1 MKERKVEQ
9 GKTYVGVVED
19 NLDPNKEGR
28 LKIRIV
34 DVFDEAKTEDIP
46 WASPWKDLAGGQIGI
61 PEKGKVVICVF
72 EQGDSYKPEYIST
85 EHWNINLENKLK
97 GLSDTDYTSMKS
109 VIFDHKT
116 QIYSNDSEGL
126 KMDYKFNNVNIK
138 SNGININLKDNG
150 GLVNIGDSTANQQA
164 ILGNHFLSWFDSFI
178 DALMNNTAFLGNA
191 GAPVISNPA
200 LIRILGQYKAQK
212 DSTFL
217 SHHVNIVD
225 NNKVSTVKLDNRE
238 EIAQSGDTWKSTKT
252 ENTLTSTSTETNK
265 PVEGEKPPY
274 DEKHVEPPTD
284 KPGVSPTV
292 QPPTKPVE
300 TLPEKSSPESN
311 KKIEKLIWFL
321 KNKNYTIYEVNF
333 QLNIVAFRSKNQ
345 VKDEENS
352 NVTNLFDEEICVFYK
367 NEKGNWEIFEYSITT
382 VPGYVAGKKEL
393 PEKVGILVL
402 GQYIERLR
410 IISYLGNSSYPAL
423 SFDQCS
429 IHRNDKIDRYNFSA
443 PIETGNFAM
452 TIHRSSDVSSSE
464 FVFNYSEGAQVF
476 KNFNQYE
483 QFMKICQNQIDKGGK
498 STFTYTLCSKKDFDE
513 YLSPDEQRELVKTMT
528 STQSASFNPTA
539 SETVSATQSLPS
551 NDYKAEMESLI
562 KRRFASEPGK
572 PGIKSFIDRFTK
584 DNSNT
589 FDVDKIISFGE
600 GIGIKNIESLL
611 KSIAGQQK
619 SVIGDDVIKYLIL
632 KKVYPKLKRELQN
645 HINYLIKK
653 GKLKKDDYFY
663 SSDGKSSIEKG
674 LYIWRVSFPKNPDPK
689 VPPPTSP
696 PTSPTVVKN
705 LVSESGYKGLT
716 TTYTNIML
724 PNGQLNPNKP
734 SKNNSWV
741 IEDKDPSRW
750 FVEIKFVPFTK

>member
-138 SNGININLKDNG
+138 NNGININLKDNG

-265 PVEGEKPPY
+265 PAEGEKPPY

-528 STQSASFNPTA
+528 STQSASFNPTT

-696 PTSPTVVKN
+696 PTSPTIVKN
-705 LVSESGYKGLT
+705 LVSDSGFKGLT

>member
-528 STQSASFNPTA
+528 STQSASFNPTP

-619 SVIGDDVIKYLIL
+619 SIIGDDVIKYLIL
-632 KKVYPKLKRELQN
+632 KKVYPKLKRELQI
-645 HINYLIKK
+645 HINYLIKI
-653 GKLKKDDYFY
+653 GKLKKGDYFY
-663 SSDGKSSIEKG
+663 SDGKSSIEKG
-674 LYIWRVSFPKNPDPK
+674 LFIWRVSFKDTRPPKAPLPTNP
-689 VPPPTSP
+689 TFAN
-696 PTSPTVVKN
+696 N

>member
-138 SNGININLKDNG
+138 NNGININLKDNG

-178 DALMNNTAFLGNA
+178 DALMSNTAFLGNA

-238 EIAQSGDTWKSTKT
+238 ETAQSGDTWKSTKT

-265 PVEGEKPPY
+265 PAEGEKPPY

-300 TLPEKSSPESN
+300 TLPEKSSPVSN

-483 QFMKICQNQIDKGGK
+483 QFMKICQSQVDKGGK
-498 STFTYTLCSKKDFDE
+498 TTFTYTLCSKKEFDE
-513 YLSPDEQRELVKTMT
+513 YLSPDEQRELIKAPAV
-528 STQSASFNPTA
+528 NPTA
-539 SETVSATQSLPS
+539 STTVSTTQSLPS
-551 NDYKAEMESLI
+551 NDYKGEMESLI
-562 KRRFASEPGK
+562 RRRFASEQGK

-589 FDVDKIISFGE
+589 FNVGKIISFGE
-600 GIGIKNIESLL
+600 GIDINNIEELF
-611 KSIAGQQK
+611 KSIAGQSK
-619 SVIGDDVIKYLIL
+619 SLIGDDTIKYLIL

-645 HINYLIKK
+645 HINYLVKK
-653 GKLKKDDYFY
+653 GKIKKEDYFY

-689 VPPPTSP
+689 AALPGNL
-696 PTSPTVVKN
+696 TVKNN
-705 LVSESGYKGLT
+705 LVSESGFKDLT
-716 TTYTNIML
+716 KSYTNILL
-724 PNGQLNPNKP
+724 PNGQLDPNKP

-741 IEDKDPSRW
+741 IESRGNLRW

>member
-138 SNGININLKDNG
+138 NNGININLKDNG

-528 STQSASFNPTA
+528 STQSASFNPTP

-600 GIGIKNIESLL
+600 GIGTKNIESLY
-611 KSIAGQQK
+611 KSIAGLSK
-619 SVIGDDVIKYLIL
+619 ADLGDNVPKYLIL
-632 KKVYPKLKRELQN
+632 KRVYPKLKKELQN

-653 GKLKKDDYFY
+653 GKIKKEDYYY
-663 SSDGKSSIEKG
+663 STDGKSSVEKG
-674 LYIWRVSFPKNPDPK
+674 LYIWRVSFKKNPDPK
-689 VPPPTSP
+689 VPLPTNKFVLP
-696 PTSPTVVKN
+696 N
-705 LVSESGYKGLT
+705 LLSESTFMGLIK
-716 TTYTNIML
+716 TYTNIML
-724 PNGQLNPNKP
+724 PNGQLEPGRP

-741 IEDKDPSRW
+741 IEDKDPAKW

>member
-34 DVFDEAKTEDIP
+34 DVFDEAKTEDLP

-72 EQGDSYKPEYIST
+72 EQGDPYKPEYIST

-97 GLSDTDYTSMKS
+97 GLSDADYTSMKS

-138 SNGININLKDNG
+138 NNGINLNLKDNE

-164 ILGNHFLSWFDSFI
+164 ILGNHFLNWFDSFI

-200 LIRILGQYKAQK
+200 LIRILGQYKSQK

-225 NNKVSTVKLDNRE
+225 NNKVSSVKLDKRE
-238 EIAQSGDTWKSTKT
+238 ETAQSGDTWKSTKT
-252 ENTLTSTSTETNK
+252 ENTLTTTSTETNK
-265 PVEGEKPPY
+265 PAEGAKPPY

-284 KPGVSPTV
+284 KPGVQPTV
-292 QPPTKPVE
+292 PPPAKPVE
-300 TLPEKSSPESN
+300 TLPEKSLPVSN

-321 KNKNYTIYEVNF
+321 KNKNYTIYESNF

-345 VKDEENS
+345 VKDEENG
-352 NVTNLFDEEICVFYK
+352 NVTNLFDEELCVFYK
-367 NEKGNWEIFEYSITT
+367 NENGNWEIFEYSITT
-382 VPGYVAGKKEL
+382 VPGYVAGKTEL

-423 SFDQCS
+423 SFDECS
-429 IHRNDKIDRYNFSA
+429 IHRNDKLDRYNFSA
-443 PIETGNFAM
+443 PIEIGNFAM
-452 TIHRSSDVSSSE
+452 TIHRSSDVNSSE

-476 KNFNQYE
+476 KNLNQYE
-483 QFMKICQNQIDKGGK
+483 QFMKICQNQVDKGGK
-498 STFTYTLCSKKDFDE
+498 TTFTYTLCSKKEFDE
-513 YLSPDEQRELVKTMT
+513 YLSPDEQRELIKTIPT
-528 STQSASFNPTA
+528 STQPPAINPTA
-539 SETVSATQSLPS
+539 SETNSATQSLPS
-551 NDYKAEMESLI
+551 NDYKTEMESLI
-562 KRRFASEPGK
+562 KRRFASESGK

-584 DNSNT
+584 DGSNSFEVSKT
-589 FDVDKIISFGE
+589 ISFGE
-600 GIGIKNIESLL
+600 GIGRKNIESLN
-611 KSIAGQQK
+611 KSIAGF
-619 SVIGDDVIKYLIL
+619 SREELGDNVPKYLVL
-632 KKVYPKLKRELQN
+632 KRVYPKLKKELQN

-653 GKLKKDDYFY
+653 GKIKKEDYYY
-663 SSDGKSSIEKG
+663 STDGKSSVEKG
-674 LYIWRVSFPKNPDPK
+674 LYIWRVSFKKNPDPK
-689 VPPPTSP
+689 VPLPTNKFVLP
-696 PTSPTVVKN
+696 N
-705 LVSESGYKGLT
+705 LLAESTFMGLT
-716 TTYTNIML
+716 KTYTNIRL
-724 PNGQLNPNKP
+724 PNGQLQPDKP

-741 IEDKDPSRW
+741 LEDQDAPIW

>member
-138 SNGININLKDNG
+138 NNGININLKDNG

-178 DALMNNTAFLGNA
+178 DALMSNTAFLGNA

-265 PVEGEKPPY
+265 PAEGEKPPY

-513 YLSPDEQRELVKTMT
+513 YLSPDEQRELIKAPAV
-528 STQSASFNPTA
+528 NPTA
-539 SETVSATQSLPS
+539 STTVSATQSLPS
-551 NDYKAEMESLI
+551 NDYKTEMESLI
-562 KRRFASEPGK
+562 RRRFASEQGK

-589 FDVDKIISFGE
+589 FNVGKIISFGE
-600 GIGIKNIESLL
+600 GIDINNIEELF
-611 KSIAGQQK
+611 KSIAGQSK
-619 SVIGDDVIKYLIL
+619 SLIGDDTIKYLIL

-645 HINYLIKK
+645 HINYLVKK
-653 GKLKKDDYFY
+653 GKIKKEDYFY

-689 VPPPTSP
+689 AALPGNL
-696 PTSPTVVKN
+696 TVKNN
-705 LVSESGYKGLT
+705 LVSESGFKDLT
-716 TTYTNIML
+716 KSYTNILL
-724 PNGQLNPNKP
+724 PNGQLDPNKP

-741 IEDKDPSRW
+741 IESRGNLRW

>member
-138 SNGININLKDNG
+138 NNGININLKDNG

-265 PVEGEKPPY
+265 PAEGEKPPY

-528 STQSASFNPTA
+528 STQSASFNPTP

-600 GIGIKNIESLL
+600 GIGTKNIESLY
-611 KSIAGQQK
+611 KSIAGLSK
-619 SVIGDDVIKYLIL
+619 ADLGDNVPKYLIL
-632 KKVYPKLKRELQN
+632 KRVYPKLKKELQN

-653 GKLKKDDYFY
+653 GKIKKEDYYY
-663 SSDGKSSIEKG
+663 STDGKSSVEKG
-674 LYIWRVSFPKNPDPK
+674 LYIWRVSFKKNPDPK
-689 VPPPTSP
+689 VPLPTNKFVLP
-696 PTSPTVVKN
+696 N
-705 LVSESGYKGLT
+705 LLSESTFMGLIK
-716 TTYTNIML
+716 TYTNIML
-724 PNGQLNPNKP
+724 PNGQLEPGRP

-741 IEDKDPSRW
+741 IEDKDPAKW

>member
-600 GIGIKNIESLL
+600 GIGINNIEQLYKSL
-611 KSIAGQQK
+611 SGQQK

-674 LYIWRVSFPKNPDPK
+674 LFIWRVSFKDTRPPKAPLPTNP
-689 VPPPTSP
+689 TFAN
-696 PTSPTVVKN
+696 N

>member
-138 SNGININLKDNG
+138 NNGININLKDNG

-265 PVEGEKPPY
+265 PAEGEKPPY

-513 YLSPDEQRELVKTMT
+513 YLSPDEQRELIKAPAV
-528 STQSASFNPTA
+528 NPTA
-539 SETVSATQSLPS
+539 STTVSATQSLPS
-551 NDYKAEMESLI
+551 NDYKTEMESLI
-562 KRRFASEPGK
+562 RRRFASEQGK

-589 FDVDKIISFGE
+589 FNVGKIISFGE
-600 GIGIKNIESLL
+600 GIDINNIEELF
-611 KSIAGQQK
+611 KSIAGQSK
-619 SVIGDDVIKYLIL
+619 SLIGDDTIKYLIL

-645 HINYLIKK
+645 HINYLVKK
-653 GKLKKDDYFY
+653 GKIKKEDYFY

-689 VPPPTSP
+689 AALPGNL
-696 PTSPTVVKN
+696 TVKNN
-705 LVSESGYKGLT
+705 LVSESGFKDLT
-716 TTYTNIML
+716 KSYTNILL
-724 PNGQLNPNKP
+724 PNGQLDPNKP

-741 IEDKDPSRW
+741 IESRGNLRW

>member
-1 MKERKVEQ
+1 MKDRKVEE

-19 NLDPNKEGR
+19 NIDPNKEGR

-72 EQGDSYKPEYIST
+72 EQGDAYKPEYIST
-85 EHWNINLENKLK
+85 EHWNINLETKLK
-97 GLSDTDYTSMKS
+97 GLSDADYTSMKS

-138 SNGININLKDNG
+138 DNGINLNLKDNKG
-150 GLVNIGDSTANQQA
+150 IVNLGDSTANQQS
-164 ILGNHFLSWFDSFI
+164 ILGNHFLDWFDSFI
-178 DALMNNTAFLGNA
+178 DTLMNNTAFLGNA
-191 GAPVISNPA
+191 GAPVITNPA
-200 LIRILGQYKAQK
+200 LIRILGQYKSQK
-212 DSTFL
+212 ESTFL

-225 NNKVSTVKLDNRE
+225 NDKVSTVRLDKRE
-238 EIAQSGDTWKSTKT
+238 ETAQSGDTWKSTKT
-252 ENTLTSTSTETNK
+252 ENTLTTTSTETNK
-265 PVEGEKPPY
+265 PVEGQKPLY

-284 KPGVSPTV
+284 TPGISPTV
-292 QPPTKPVE
+292 IPPVKPIE
-300 TLPEKSSPESN
+300 SLPDKSLPESN
-311 KKIEKLIWFL
+311 KKIDKLIWFL
-321 KNKNYTIYEVNF
+321 KNKNYTIYDSNF
-333 QLNIVAFRSKNQ
+333 QLNIVALRKKNQ
-345 VKDEENS
+345 TKDEENG

-367 NEKGNWEIFEYSITT
+367 NEMGNWELFEYSITT
-382 VPGYVAGKKEL
+382 VPGYVAGKNEL

-402 GQYIERLR
+402 GQYVDRLK

-423 SFDQCS
+423 SFDECS

-443 PIETGNFAM
+443 PIEIGKFAM
-452 TIHRSSDVSSSE
+452 TIHRSSEVNSSE

-476 KNFNQYE
+476 KNLNQYE
-483 QFMKICQNQIDKGGK
+483 QFMKICQNQVDKGSK
-498 STFTYTLCSKKDFDE
+498 NTFTYTLCSKKEFDE
-513 YLSPDEQRELVKTMT
+513 YPSPEEQRELLKTT
-528 STQSASFNPTA
+528 PAINPTT
-539 SETVSATQSLPS
+539 SETNSTIQSLPN
-551 NDYKAEMESLI
+551 NDYKTEMESLI

-600 GIGIKNIESLL
+600 GLDANNIEALQ
-611 KSIAGQQK
+611 KSIALQPK
-619 SVIGDDVIKYLIL
+619 SVIGDDTIKYLIL

-645 HINYLIKK
+645 HINYLVKK
-653 GKLKKDDYFY
+653 GKIKKEDYFY

-674 LYIWRVSFPKNPDPK
+674 LYIWRVSFQKNPNPK
-689 VPPPTSP
+689 APLPNNL
-696 PTSPTVVKN
+696 TVRNN
-705 LVSESGYKGLT
+705 LVSESGFRDLKKS
-716 TTYTNIML
+716 YTNILL
-724 PNGQLNPNKP
+724 PNGQLDPNKP
-734 SKNNSWV
+734 SKNNNWV
-741 IEDKDPSRW
+741 IESHGDSRT

>member
-138 SNGININLKDNG
+138 NNGININLKDNG

-238 EIAQSGDTWKSTKT
+238 ETAQSGDTWKSTKT

-265 PVEGEKPPY
+265 PAEGEKPPY

-528 STQSASFNPTA
+528 STQSASFNTTA
-539 SETVSATQSLPS
+539 SVTNSATQSLPS

-653 GKLKKDDYFY
+653 EKLKKDDYFY

-674 LYIWRVSFPKNPDPK
+674 LFIWRVSFPKNPDPK

-696 PTSPTVVKN
+696 PTSLTIVKN
-705 LVSESGYKGLT
+705 LVSDSGFKGLT